1 MKSVIRIA
9 NMRTLA
15 DVNNIREA
23 ISNNEG
29 IIACQ
34 INREKQ
40 ELNVIYDSYF
50 LSEDQLIQCLED
62 LGYTTL

>member
-15 DVNNIREA
+15 DINNIREA
-23 ISNNEG
+23 ISKNEG

-34 INREKQ
+34 INKDKQ
-40 ELNVIYDSYF
+40 EVNVIYDDYF
-50 LSEDQLIQCLED
+50 INEEDLIQCLED
-62 LGYTTL
+62 SGYSTV

>member
-15 DVNNIREA
+15 DINNIREA
-23 ISNNEG
+23 ISSNEG

-34 INREKQ
+34 ISKEKQ
-40 ELNVIYDSYF
+40 EVSVIYDNYF
-50 LSEDQLIQCLED
+50 VTEEYLIQCLED
-62 LGYTTL
+62 LGYTTV